1 MNSGEIRPTADSEPL
16 YTLEHGGRR
25 ITLLGTAHISRAS
38 ADKVR
43 ELIATGEYDAVA
55 IELCPSRYNAI
66 VNPDALAKMDL
77 FDVIRRRK
85 VLMVAANLAL
95 GAFQQRM
102 ADQLGITPGA
112 EMRMAIDCAGA
123 IHLPVLLIDREI
135 AVTLKRCYHRVS
147 WWQRVQLLSGLLASV
162 VVHRKV
168 TEEEIERLKEGDM
181 LESAFTQ
188 FAEQAQGLYLG
199 LIDERDRYMSARLI
213 NEADAG
219 AYRNLLAVVGA
230 GHLKGI
236 RRYLEEYRQR
246 PPAETL
252 AKVIEK
258 LDEMPAPSR
267 WPTLISWLI
276 VALILGGF
284 AVGFTYSAEL
294 GWGMVTD
301 WILITGGLAALGT
314 VLAGG
319 HLLTV
324 AGAFLAAPL
333 TTLNPLIGV
342 GMITAAVEAW
352 LRRPSIGDFSRLRQ
366 DVSHLRGWWHNRV
379 ARTLLVFVLSSL
391 GAASGTYLA
400 GVQIF
405 RQLVQH

>member
-1 MNSGEIRPTADSEPL
+1 MNPSEGRLTADSEPL
-16 YTLEHGGRR
+16 YTLEHDGRR

-55 IELCPSRYNAI
+55 IELCPSRHNAI

-77 FDVIRRRK
+77 FEVIRTRK

-102 ADQLGITPGA
+102 ADELDIIPGA
-112 EMRMAIDCAGA
+112 EMRMAIDCARA
-123 IHLPVLLIDREI
+123 DHLPVLLIDREI
-135 AVTLKRCYHRVS
+135 AVTLKRCYHSVS
-147 WWQRVQLLSGLLASV
+147 WWQRIHLLAGLIASV
-162 VVHRKV
+162 VIHRKV
-168 TEEEIERLKEGDM
+168 TAEEIERLKEGDM

-188 FAEQAQGLYLG
+188 FAEQARGLYHG

-213 NEADAG
+213 SEADSG

-236 RRYLEEYRQR
+236 QRYLEEYRR
-246 PPAETL
+246 MPPPEPL
-252 AKVIEK
+252 AAIIAR
-258 LDEMPAPSR
+258 LDTMPPPSR
-267 WPTLISWLI
+267 WPALVSWVI

-284 AVGFTYSAEL
+284 AVGFAHSSDL
-294 GWGMVTD
+294 GWDLVTD
-301 WILITGGLAALGT
+301 WVMITGGLAALGT
-314 VLAGG
+314 LLAGG
-319 HLLTV
+319 HLLTI

-366 DVSHLRGWWHNRV
+366 DVSRLKGWWRNRV
-379 ARTLLVFVLSSL
+379 ARTLLVFLFSSL

-405 RQLVQH
+405 RQLAQQ

>member
-1 MNSGEIRPTADSEPL
+1 MNPSETRPTADSEPL
-16 YTLEHGGRR
+16 YTLEHGGCR

-38 ADKVR
+38 AEKVR
-43 ELIATGEYDAVA
+43 ELIATGAFDAVA
-55 IELCPSRYNAI
+55 IELCPSRHNAI
-66 VNPDALAKMDL
+66 VNPDALARMDL
-77 FDVIRRRK
+77 FEVIRGRK

-102 ADQLGITPGA
+102 ADQLGIIPGA
-112 EMRMAIDCAGA
+112 EMRMAIDCARA

-135 AVTLKRCYHRVS
+135 AVTLKRCYRSVS
-147 WWQRVQLLSGLLASV
+147 WWQRIHLLSGLAASV
-162 VVHRKV
+162 IVHRKV

-188 FAEQAQGLYLG
+188 FAEQARGLYQG

-213 NEADAG
+213 GAAG
-219 AYRNLLAVVGA
+219 LGGHRNLLAVVGA

-236 RRYLEEYRQR
+236 RHYLEEYRQH
-246 PPAETL
+246 PPPEAP
-252 AKVIEK
+252 AAVIER
-258 LDEMPAPSR
+258 LDQMPPPSR
-267 WPTLISWLI
+267 WPALISWLI

-284 AVGFTYSAEL
+284 AIGFAHSAEL
-294 GWGMVTD
+294 GWDLVTN
-301 WILITGGLAALGT
+301 WVLITGSLAALGT

-366 DVSHLRGWWHNRV
+366 DVTRAKGWWHNRV
-379 ARTLLVFVLSSL
+379 ARTLLVFLFSTL
-391 GAASGTYLA
+391 GAASGTYFA
-400 GVQIF
+400 GVLIY
-405 RQLVQH
+405 RQLAQT

>member
-1 MNSGEIRPTADSEPL
+1 MNSSESRPAADSEPL
-16 YTLEHGGRR
+16 YTLEHGGAR

-38 ADKVR
+38 AEKVR
-43 ELIATGEYDAVA
+43 ALIETGAYDAVA
-55 IELCPSRYNAI
+55 IELCPSRHNAI

-77 FDVIRRRK
+77 FEVIRTRK
-85 VLMVAANLAL
+85 VLMVTANLAL

-102 ADQLGITPGA
+102 AEQLDITPGA
-112 EMRMAIDCAGA
+112 EMRMAIDCARA

-135 AVTLKRCYHRVS
+135 AVTLKRCYHGVS
-147 WWQRVQLLSGLLASV
+147 WWQRIHLLAGLIASV
-162 VVHRKV
+162 LVHRKV
-168 TEEEIERLKEGDM
+168 TEDEIERLKEGDM

-188 FAEQAQGLYLG
+188 FSEQARGLYHG

-213 NEADAG
+213 NAADRG
-219 AYRNLLAVVGA
+219 DCRNILAVVGA

-236 RRYLEEYRQR
+236 RRYLQEYRDK
-246 PPAETL
+246 PPPETL
-252 AKVIEK
+252 SGIIAK

-267 WPTLISWLI
+267 WPALVSWLV

-284 AVGFTYSAEL
+284 IVGFTHGAEI

-301 WILITGGLAALGT
+301 WIVITGGLAALGT

-319 HLLTV
+319 HPVTV
-324 AGAFLAAPL
+324 IGAFLAAPL

-352 LRRPSIGDFSRLRQ
+352 LRRPSIGDFSRLRA
-366 DVSHLRGWWHNRV
+366 DVSRLKGWWGNRV
-379 ARTLLVFVLSSL
+379 ARTLLVFLFSTL

-400 GVQIF
+400 GALII
-405 RQLVQH
+405 RQLAQQ

>member
-1 MNSGEIRPTADSEPL
+1 MNSSETRPPADSEPL
-16 YTLEHGGRR
+16 YTLEHDSRR

-55 IELCPSRYNAI
+55 IELCPSRHNAI
-66 VNPDALAKMDL
+66 VDPDALAKMDL
-77 FDVIRRRK
+77 FEVIRKRK

-102 ADQLGITPGA
+102 ADQLDITPGA
-112 EMRMAIDCAGA
+112 EMRMAIDCARA
-123 IHLPVLLIDREI
+123 VHLPVLLIDREI
-135 AVTLKRCYHRVS
+135 AVTLKRCYHSVS
-147 WWQRVQLLSGLLASV
+147 WWQRIHLLSGLVASV

-168 TEEEIERLKEGDM
+168 SEEEIERLKEGDM

-188 FAEQAQGLYLG
+188 FAEQAHGLYQG

-213 NEADAG
+213 HEADAG

-230 GHLKGI
+230 GHMKGI
-236 RRYLEEYRQR
+236 RRYLEQYRQR
-246 PPAETL
+246 PPAEPL
-252 AKVIEK
+252 ARIIER

-267 WPTLISWLI
+267 WPALISWLI

-284 AVGFTYSAEL
+284 AVGFAHSAEL

-301 WILITGGLAALGT
+301 WIMITGGLAALGT

-319 HLLTV
+319 HLLTTV
-324 AGAFLAAPL
+324 GAFLAAPL

-352 LRRPSIGDFSRLRQ
+352 LRRPSVGDFSRLRQ
-366 DVSHLRGWWHNRV
+366 DVSRLKGWWHNRV
-379 ARTLLVFVLSSL
+379 ARTLLVFLFSTL

-405 RQLVQH
+405 RQLAQQ